1 MKRMS
6 GSRSSGDG
14 AVPVLFLLKCL
25 LFSYILTAILLMLLA
40 LLLYKV
46 GLPEGIVSIAISAIY
61 VVATFVAGLIVGKK
75 LKTRKFLWGMLMGGV
90 YFVVLAVIS
99 LLVNQSVG
107 ELGNTFLRTWTW
119 RAAGRSL
126 GAMVGSI
133 S

>member
-75 LKTRKFLWGMLMGGV
+75 LKTRKFLWGMLMGVV

-107 ELGNTFLRTWTW
+107 ELGNSFLTTLTLC
-119 RAAGRSL
+119 AAGGTL
-126 GAMVGSI
+126 GGMVG
-133 S
+133 